1 MALDLGAI
9 AKGYAADELARML
22 REAGVSRAIIDLGG
36 NIYALGSRSPE
47 KTRDSVEAE
56 PPWRIGVQNP
66 LDERGSYAG
75 VLEVHD
81 KSVVTSGI
89 YERYFTGS
97 DGKRYHHILDTTTG
111 YPVDNGILSVTV
123 IAPSSM
129 DADALSTACFAL
141 GDEKGL
147 ALAEANG
154 AQVIFIFEDKTI
166 RGSAGALAVFTVSD
180 ESFRVVK

>member
-1 MALDLGAI
+1 VGI
-9 AKGYAADELARML
+9 
-22 REAGVSRAIIDLGG
+22 
-36 NIYALGSRSPE
+36 
-47 KTRDSVEAE
+47 
-56 PPWRIGVQNP
+56 
-66 LDERGSYAG
+66 
-75 VLEVHD
+75 LEVHA

-97 DGKRYHHILDTTTG
+97 DGRRYHHILDTTTG

-141 GDEKGL
+141 GYEKGL

-166 RGSAGALAVFTVSD
+166 RGSAGALAVFMVSD